1 MFKSIPKK
9 VRLAILLL
17 EALDIPTAVKL
28 AQTICYMWREFG
40 VKISIK
46 PIIKNFIVNFHYKDS
61 CLLSYGTNNI
71 NDIIKVAEEIKQ
83 SRVSKD
89 IKLLEDKFKKN
100 DKR

>member
-9 VRLAILLL
+9 VRLAILLI
-17 EALDIPTAVKL
+17 EALDISTAVKL

-61 CLLSYGTNNI
+61 CLLSYGTQDI

-83 SRVSKD
+83 SQINKD

-100 DKR
+100 DK